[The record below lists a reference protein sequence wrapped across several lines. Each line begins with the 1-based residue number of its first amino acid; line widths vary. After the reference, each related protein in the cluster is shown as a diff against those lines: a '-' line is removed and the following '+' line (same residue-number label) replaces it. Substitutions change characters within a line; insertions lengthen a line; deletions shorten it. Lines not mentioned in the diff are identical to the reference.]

1 MTYTTA
7 FDQTATESGSFGAD
21 QAQVMKVEFVID
33 SHRVN
38 GEMRYGGPPRRLVD
52 LLNGL
57 DAGYTTIYNGSMGTV
72 QRSDEQ
78 MKHFDLAQVRRDAI
92 LYAIPLS
99 DTPRSGYGEIVP
111 KVPVETSLALP
122 GYQLTGNCYHV
133 PNVDPS
139 TIAMLSG
146 RSFIPMTDVVIKPAT
161 RAKAARE
168 EIIVVNLAR
177 VLVYA
182 PRPRSV

>member
-7 FDQTATESGSFGAD
+7 FEQTTTDNGPFGAD

-33 SHRVN
+33 SHRVT

-52 LLNGL
+52 LLNAIDG
-57 DAGYTTIYNGSMGTV
+57 GYTTIFSGSMGGA
-72 QRSDEQ
+72 QKSDEQ
-78 MKHFDLAQVRRDAI
+78 MKHFDIAQVRRDAI
-92 LYAIPLS
+92 LYAIPLT
-99 DTPRSGYGEIVP
+99 DTPRGGYGEIVP

-122 GYQLTGNCYHV
+122 GYLLRGNCYHV
-133 PNVDPS
+133 PNVDPT

-146 RSFIPMTDVVIKPAT
+146 KSFIPVTDVVIQPA
-161 RAKAARE
+161 AKGKAARE
-168 EIIVVNLAR
+168 QIIVVNLAR

-182 PRPRSV
+182 PASRSS